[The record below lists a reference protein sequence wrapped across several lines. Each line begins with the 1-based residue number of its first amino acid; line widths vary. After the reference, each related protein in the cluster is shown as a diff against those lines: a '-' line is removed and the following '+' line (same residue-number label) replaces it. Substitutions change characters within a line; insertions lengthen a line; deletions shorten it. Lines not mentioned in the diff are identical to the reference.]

1 MTPYV
6 SLFDFFSSATPNI
19 VPTPQRRLLQH
30 SYRRPLRV
38 RGLPRR
44 LRAPFSPSAV
54 TYRHLTKGLVAAGRI
69 QDLLRE
75 MLNRGQGADSSSTIT
90 SPPATLTKT
99 SGTKPSSYLKSS
111 RGERCMVYDGVVH
124 TSFMEGYWKKGMDK
138 FTRRPWRTTIPY

>member
-75 MLNRGQGADSSSTIT
+75 MLNRGQGADSLVYNN
-90 SPPATLTKT
+90 LTPGYIDQDKWD
-99 SGTKPSSYLKSS
+99 KAFELLKSS